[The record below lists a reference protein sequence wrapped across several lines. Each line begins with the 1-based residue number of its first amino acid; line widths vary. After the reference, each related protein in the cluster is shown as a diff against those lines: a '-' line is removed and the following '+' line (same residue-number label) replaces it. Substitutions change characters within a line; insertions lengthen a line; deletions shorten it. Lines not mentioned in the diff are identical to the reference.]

1 MLWIDG
7 GGAGQID
14 LTFDLGAGRWER
26 GAILHPKIYNT
37 ESMTIAYIKELVTG

>member
-1 MLWIDG
+1 MYGVGW

-14 LTFDLGAGRWER
+14 FTFGLRAGRWER
-26 GAILHPKIYNT
+26 GAMLQPKIYNT